1 MLMYKF
7 SIVLEAEYFDCAITV
22 PKKKTN
28 NSDTEN
34 ASQNREKIDL
44 RMPIF
49 FDSAGWGMSGPS
61 TPRLI
66 KEKKHVNIA

>member
-49 FDSAGWGMSGPS
+49 FDSAG
-61 TPRLI
+61 
-66 KEKKHVNIA
+66 